1 MDSNRSWL
9 DAVTDGQLIRDWFSL
24 IAHFALGTT
33 YISFFIFAYA
43 MSIGLSFI
51 LIGLPLL
58 LFTLASTRSVAAMDQ
73 RLFAAILDRP
83 VPEIAN
89 DVDARGANFGERMG
103 MYLGSLTTWR
113 SLVYLALKFPVGLAA
128 FAASMF
134 ILPFLGFEM
143 LILGPLGIDMRL
155 ASVRLL
161 HAVAVGMHKFPGLLL
176 PTTKRKRD
184 VSRLELVEAAE
195 AYEPQYYLDD
205 DGEIILRKR
214 I

>member
-1 MDSNRSWL
+1 MNENRTWL
-9 DAVTDGQLIRDWFSL
+9 DAMTDGQIIRDWFSL

-51 LIGLPLL
+51 LIGIPLL
-58 LFTLASTRSVAAMDQ
+58 LFTLASTRAIAAMDQ
-73 RLFAAILDRP
+73 RLFAGILDRP
-83 VPEIAN
+83 APDFAD
-89 DVDARGANFGERMG
+89 DVDGRGANLGQRLG
-103 MYLGSLTTWR
+103 MYLGSGTTWR
-113 SLVYLALKFPVGLAA
+113 SLVYLGLKFPVGIAA
-128 FAASMF
+128 ITAAMC

-161 HAVAVGMHKFPGLLL
+161 HGIAVGLHKFPGILL
-176 PTTKRKRD
+176 PTGKRKRD
-184 VSRLELVEAAE
+184 RDLSRLESVETT
-195 AYEPQYYLDD
+195 EPQYYLDD

-214 I
+214 A